1 MSKIKNLVKV
11 GETFTINRY
20 DNGYMVEI
28 WGRDSKDNSYTTK
41 TLCTTEDEIL
51 ALFREYSA
59 IDLDR

>member
-1 MSKIKNLVKV
+1 MSKIKKLVKV
-11 GETFTINRY
+11 GETFIINRY

-28 WGRDSKDNSYTTK
+28 WGRDSKETGMVTK
-41 TLCTTEDEIL
+41 TLCTTEEEIL